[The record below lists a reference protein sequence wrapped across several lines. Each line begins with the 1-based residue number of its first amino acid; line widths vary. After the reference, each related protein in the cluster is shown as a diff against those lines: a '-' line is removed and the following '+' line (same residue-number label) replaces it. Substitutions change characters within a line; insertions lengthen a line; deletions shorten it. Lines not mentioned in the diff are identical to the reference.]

1 MADQGVTAAAGAAHE
16 AGVHLVW
23 GLEGAPAA
31 QRPDAAAVVVDVLS
45 FSTAVTV
52 AVGRKMAVYPHPW
65 PSAHLEAFTQAHRA
79 ACAVARR
86 LVDAD
91 HPWSLSPVQL
101 AAAPAVDRLVLPSPN
116 GSALAARLP
125 PATVVAGCLRNASAV
140 AAWLVEEGFG
150 QPDRAVTVI
159 AAGERHIH
167 SGELRPA
174 LEDLLGAGAIIA
186 ALGADL
192 VRSPAAAAAEAAWV
206 ATRDQ
211 LVEAMHACASGR
223 ELAHAGYR
231 ADVDF
236 AAQLDADQ
244 IVPVLVDGAF
254 VPARPTPRPG

>member
-1 MADQGVTAAAGAAHE
+1 M
-16 AGVHLVW
+16 
-23 GLEGAPAA
+23 
-31 QRPDAAAVVVDVLS
+31 
-45 FSTAVTV
+45 
-52 AVGRKMAVYPHPW
+52 
-65 PSAHLEAFTQAHRA
+65 
-79 ACAVARR
+79 
-86 LVDAD
+86 
-91 HPWSLSPVQL
+91 
-101 AAAPAVDRLVLPSPN
+101 
-116 GSALAARLP
+116 GSGWLP
-125 PATVVAGCLRNASAV
+125 PAPPPVTLLLGLPLAPRRGAGCRTQRGTKTDGRSGGDRSRRSCARGRGPPRLGPRGGAGRP
-140 AAWLVEEGFG
+140 AARRSSGG
-150 QPDRAVTVI
+150 GRRAVVQHRSHCGGRPEDGGLPAPVAIGPSRGVHPGPPGRLRGGTPAGRCRPPMVTVPGP
-159 AAGERHIH
+159 ARRRAGERHIH